1 MGTVLRCSLS
11 SFCSRYTSFLGAGK
25 QALKDNDEEL
35 AKILMDRLDL
45 LERCRMD
52 PTQDVGSYQKDLDA
66 DEWYLRNRRA
76 SMGKSE

>member
-1 MGTVLRCSLS
+1 MRTVLQRSLTC
-11 SFCSRYTSFLGAGK
+11 FCSRYTSFLAPGR
-25 QALKDNDEEL
+25 QALKDNDDEL
-35 AKILMDRLDL
+35 AQILVDRLDL